1 MSQLPRS
8 DRENSGCSR
17 RGSSL
22 LKPLELLQL
31 LPFHCR
37 ALSHGVSVCWGL
49 VPSPDRGSDAE
60 QTPGLWAGQVRPDTA
75 FVTGKQLMFSLKVLT
90 FVIIPSKPKAFYES
104 ENISHLYDA
113 FLVFL
118 VLVYPFQFLKQGFCS
133 VRKFVFNY

>member
-1 MSQLPRS
+1 MFTKEV
-8 DRENSGCSR
+8 DSGCTR

-37 ALSHGVSVCWGL
+37 VLSHGVSVCWGL

-75 FVTGKQLMFSLKVLT
+75 FVTGKQLMFFVKALT

-113 FLVFL
+113 FFVFGPCL
-118 VLVYPFQFLKQGFCS
+118 SIQFLKQGFCS